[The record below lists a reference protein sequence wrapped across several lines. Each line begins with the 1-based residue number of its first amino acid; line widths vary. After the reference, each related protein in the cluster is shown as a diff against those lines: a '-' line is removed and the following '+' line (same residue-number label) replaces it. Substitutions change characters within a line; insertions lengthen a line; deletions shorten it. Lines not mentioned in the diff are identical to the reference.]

1 MTTKEDL
8 QERAQLVRIHEAN
21 CKIEYPTRDEANFR
35 LAIMKRIGLQ
45 FALKEV
51 RSASIDG
58 PPLNQSSPPPIR
70 RAARSAGADI
80 APYSP
85 PLLPR
90 GTRLG
95 RPFFAGD
102 PPTLSSQ

>member
-1 MTTKEDL
+1 MPTTKEDL

-58 PPLNQSSPPPIR
+58 PVVTIPIR
-70 RAARSAGADI
+70 TAGEAEQTKK
-80 APYSP
+80 
-85 PLLPR
+85 R
-90 GTRLG
+90 ER
-95 RPFFAGD
+95 
-102 PPTLSSQ
+102 